1 MYRIGVDLGGTKISA
16 AIVDES
22 FHIINKSTCPT
33 EAKRAADD
41 ITKSIADLCYTA
53 AKDGNIDFSLVKQI
67 GIGIPGA
74 IDAQNGIIEYSCN
87 LPTYVS
93 YPIVDKM
100 RDLTGINDIFI
111 DNDANAAALGEAVAG
126 AAKGSSSSVMITLGT
141 GVGGGV
147 VIDGKI
153 LPSFNGAGGELG
165 HTVIVHGGVPCP
177 CGRKGCFEAYSSATS
192 LVRMTKERLA
202 ELKTANIP
210 TLMLDTCSGD
220 PEKANTRTAFDA
232 SKQGDSEAIKLI
244 GEYTE
249 YLACGIINLINT
261 FQPEVFL
268 IGGGLSGE
276 GDYLLAP
283 LLPIIEREQ
292 YTRTYP
298 KAKQTKIKI
307 ATLGNDA
314 GIIGAAALGGK

>member
-1 MYRIGVDLGGTKISA
+1 MYKIGVDLGGTKISA
-16 AIVDES
+16 AIVDKDYN
-22 FHIINKSTCPT
+22 IIRKVTCPT
-33 EAKRAADD
+33 EAMRPADI
-41 ITKSIADLCYTA
+41 ITSAIADLCRGA
-53 AKDGNIDFSLVKQI
+53 SEEAGVPFSDVSSI

-74 IDAQNGIIEYSCN
+74 IDSSGGIIEYSCN
-87 LPTYVS
+87 LPTYIS
-93 YPIVDKM
+93 YPIVAKM
-100 RDLTGINDIFI
+100 RELTGKENIFI

-147 VIDGKI
+147 VSGGKI

-177 CGRKGCFEAYSSATS
+177 CGRRGCFEAYSSATS

-202 ELKTANIP
+202 ELKNANIP
-210 TLMLDTCSGD
+210 SLMLDMCSGD

-232 SKQGDSEAIKLI
+232 SKQGDAEAQRLI
-244 GEYTE
+244 GEYTG
-249 YLACGIINLINT
+249 YLACGITNLINI

-276 GDYLLAP
+276 GDYLLEP
-283 LLPIIEREQ
+283 LIPIIEREQ
-292 YTRTYP
+292 YTHTYQ
-298 KAKQTKIKI
+298 KAKQTKVKI

-314 GIIGAAALGGK
+314 GIIGAAALG

>member
-22 FHIINKSTCPT
+22 FHIMNKSTCPT

>member
-22 FHIINKSTCPT
+22 FRIINKSTCPT

-74 IDAQNGIIEYSCN
+74 IDAKKGIVEYSCN

-93 YPIVDKM
+93 YPIVDKI
-100 RDLTGINDIFI
+100 RELTGMNDIFI

-126 AAKGSSSSVMITLGT
+126 AAKGSTSSVMITLGT
-141 GVGGGV
+141 GVGGGI

-192 LVRMTKERLA
+192 LVRMTKERLT
-202 ELKTANIP
+202 ELKAANISS
-210 TLMLDTCSGD
+210 LMLDTCSGD
-220 PEKANTRTAFDA
+220 PQKANTRTAFDA